1 MLSTLHGY
9 ILRDLLKTFVLAALA
24 LTGLFTMAGALY
36 NILRYEGL
44 SASDIFYIF
53 PYLLPGAVAV
63 ALPVAA
69 LFSGTIVYG
78 RFAADNEL
86 LACRAAGINI
96 WSLFLA
102 AGVLAIFVTLATTL
116 LVNFTM
122 PDFVK
127 RIERYARA
135 NVGQFAYQ
143 QLRSR
148 GYIRF
153 DKKKPHEYLVTC
165 EGVELIDPDA
175 LERYG
180 FERPGPGL
188 SYFWIDNPRLLVQEA
203 DAVSRFATAEG
214 GVVQFDSRKDP
225 VRFDI
230 TLAHGQ
236 SLEFGKRAF
245 RFGEQKVGID
255 LNIQV
260 PLKPWLVDLGKLIYW
275 RSKPW
280 DGSDVE
286 RDLRG
291 FLRQLRTD
299 VIARRLVD
307 EIAAQRGITLTAD
320 NGTRYAI
327 TCESAGIED
336 RRIVLNRVQVEGTD
350 ARDRK
355 TRFEAPKASLMVQAA
370 SQMGVGEDLIAA
382 SEDRPPS
389 LVLRLQETPQE
400 RIVEIVST
408 GRQRERQNR
417 KEANFDGL
425 AIPDTAL
432 QTTESIGPEMIM
444 NNQPPAEIS
453 ETLVP
458 KFAEAVK
465 KLRQFALRVN
475 ATMHVRLG
483 LSASALV
490 IVLMGALL
498 GVIFRGSHPL
508 AAFALSCVP
517 AALVITL
524 ICITGYP
531 MAQRPSTAQFGIG
544 VIWGSLAGLALIDLA
559 LLRFGV
565 KR

>member
-9 ILRDLLKTFVLAALA
+9 ILRDLLRTFVLAALA

-53 PYLLPGAVAV
+53 PYLLPGAIAV

-86 LACRAAGINI
+86 LACRAAGINV
-96 WSLFLA
+96 WSLLLA
-102 AGVLAIFVTLATTL
+102 AGLLALFVTLATTL

-165 EGVELIDPDA
+165 EGVELIKPEA
-175 LERYG
+175 LEKYG

-260 PLKPWLVDLGKLIYW
+260 PLKPWLVDLGKLLYW
-275 RSKPW
+275 RTRPW

-307 EIAAQRGITLTAD
+307 EISASRGIALTND
-320 NGTRYAI
+320 GGTRYAI
-327 TCESAGIED
+327 SCDSAAIED
-336 RRIVLNRVQVEGTD
+336 RRIVLTKVQVEGTD
-350 ARDRK
+350 PRGRK
-355 TRFEAPKASLMVQAA
+355 TRYEAPKASLMVQAA
-370 SQMGVGEDLIAA
+370 SQMGVGEEIIAA
-382 SEDRPPS
+382 NDERTPS
-389 LVLRLQETPQE
+389 LVVRLQETPQE
-400 RIVEIVST
+400 RIVEIVTT
-408 GRQRERQNR
+408 GRQKERQSR
-417 KEANFDGL
+417 KEVNFDGL
-425 AIPDTAL
+425 SIPASAL
-432 QTTESIGPEMIM
+432 AASEGIGPEMIM
-444 NNQPPAEIS
+444 NGRPPPEMS
-453 ETLVP
+453 ETLAP

-465 KLRQFALRVN
+465 KLRLFALRVS

-490 IVLMGALL
+490 IVVMGALL
-498 GVIFRGSHPL
+498 GLIFRGSHPL

-531 MAQRPSTAQFGIG
+531 MAQRPATAQVGIG
-544 VIWGSLAGLALIDLA
+544 VIWGSLAGLAMLDLL